1 MTDTAQDP
9 SLPQKKRA
17 RRRLVG
23 AAVLCLGLAAGLPFL
38 FDAEPKKA
46 SRVADDVSVTVAK
59 PSVGAPAIAPPVVLA
74 PKDDLKSDADKD
86 ATKGTTKDASK
97 DIAKQEPSYEP
108 KPDAKVETKVEAKVE
123 TKPEPKVET
132 KKPASSTTVSDLI
145 AKSDKSKEAVK
156 SEKPSAVNA
165 DKAKTE
171 KAAKYMVQ
179 IGAFGSSTGAQEQIK
194 RAAAIGLKA
203 FTEDVDTNSG
213 KRIRVRVGPFPSKD
227 AADQAR
233 EKLKAAGI
241 DSALIAP

>member
-1 MTDTAQDP
+1 MADTAQDP

-38 FDAEPKKA
+38 FDAEPKKNLKNGEE
-46 SRVADDVSVTVAK
+46 VKVSVTK
-59 PSVGAPAIAPPVVLA
+59 PSVAGVATPEISAPGVVSAPAVPS
-74 PKDDLKSDADKD
+74 KDDAAKD
-86 ATKGTTKDASK
+86 VPK
-97 DIAKQEPSYEP
+97 EEP
-108 KPDAKVETKVEAKVE
+108 KYDPKPEVKTEAKADVKPEAKIETKVEAKA
-123 TKPEPKVET
+123 EP
-132 KKPASSTTVSDLI
+132 KKPAPATTVSDLI
-145 AKSDKSKEAVK
+145 AKSDKPKET
-156 SEKPSAVNA
+156 
-165 DKAKTE
+165 AKTE
-171 KAAKYMVQ
+171 KSPSNTVDKSKVDKPAKYLVQ
-179 IGAFGSSTGAQEQIK
+179 IGAFGSTSGAQEQVK

-213 KRIRVRVGPFPSKD
+213 KRIRVRVGPFSSKD

>member
-1 MTDTAQDP
+1 MAETAQDP

-38 FDAEPKKA
+38 FDAEPKKNTKI
-46 SRVADDVSVTVAK
+46 VEDVKVSVAK
-59 PSVGAPAIAPPVVLA
+59 PASPPQVAVPAIPDVAVPAVIPPVALSNKDESIKSV
-74 PKDDLKSDADKD
+74 PKE
-86 ATKGTTKDASK
+86 
-97 DIAKQEPSYEP
+97 EPKYEP
-108 KPDAKVETKVEAKVE
+108 KSDNKPDTKSDN
-123 TKPEPKVET
+123 KPEVEP
-132 KKPASSTTVSDLI
+132 KKPAAATTVSDLI
-145 AKSDKSKEAVK
+145 AKSDKPKETAK
-156 SEKPSAVNA
+156 AEKPGATAVDKTKA
-165 DKAKTE
+165 DKS
-171 KAAKYMVQ
+171 AKYLVQ
-179 IGAFGSSTGAQEQIK
+179 IGAFGSTSGAQEQVK

-203 FTEDVDTNSG
+203 FTEDVNTNSG